1 MIEITSLPG
10 ESFLDKMITLIEGAS
25 RKKNTK

>member
-1 MIEITSLPG
+1 MIEITSMPG

-25 RKKNTK
+25 RKNAK